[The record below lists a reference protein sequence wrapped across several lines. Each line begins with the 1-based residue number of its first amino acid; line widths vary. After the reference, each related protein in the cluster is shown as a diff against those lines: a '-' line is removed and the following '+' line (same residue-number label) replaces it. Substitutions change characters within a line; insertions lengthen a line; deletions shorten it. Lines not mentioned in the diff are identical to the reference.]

1 MDSPVGVSAATP
13 ELLEVAVALARGA
26 GDVVRDGA
34 AEVRS
39 RAGGVGVSSK
49 STPTDLVT
57 EVDRATER
65 WLLERLRDWR
75 PDDAVLGEEG
85 GATEGSS
92 GVRWLLD
99 PIDGTVN
106 FVLGLPDHAVSV
118 AAEVDGVV
126 VAGAVYAPA
135 TGELHHASLGGGAH
149 LTRAGGDEV
158 RLTGPRG
165 VPLDRAVLGTGF
177 GYDPARRSA
186 QAAVLARMIDRIA
199 DVRRIGAASLDLCAV
214 AAGRLDGYWEVGLN
228 AWDWGAGLL
237 VATEAGALATG
248 LYGRAPGAHMT
259 AVAGPSCAAEL
270 FAVLEELDADAV
282 G

>member
-1 MDSPVGVSAATP
+1 MDSPDESRATP
-13 ELLEVAVALARGA
+13 TELLDVAVALAQGAGEVVRARIGEARGA
-26 GDVVRDGA
+26 
-34 AEVRS
+34 
-39 RAGGVGVSSK
+39 AGSATVSVK

-57 EVDRATER
+57 EVDRATEE
-65 WLLERLRDWR
+65 WLLAQLRDRR

-106 FVLGLPDHAVSV
+106 FVLGLPDYAVSV

-126 VAGAVYAPA
+126 VAGAVFAPA
-135 TGELHHASLGGGAH
+135 TGALYRASLGGGAF
-149 LTRAGGDEV
+149 LREAGSDEI
-158 RLTGPRG
+158 RLHGPRG
-165 VPLDRAVLGTGF
+165 VPLERAVLGTGF

-186 QAAVLARMIDRIA
+186 QAAVVAKLIDRIA
-199 DVRRIGAASLDLCAV
+199 DIRRIGAASLDLCAV
-214 AAGRLDGYWEVGLN
+214 AAGRLDGYFEVGLN
-228 AWDWGAGLL
+228 PWDWGAGLL
-237 VATEAGALATG
+237 VAQEAGALVSG
-248 LYGRAPGAHMT
+248 LRGRAPGGLMT
-259 AVAGPSCAAEL
+259 AVAGPSCAADL